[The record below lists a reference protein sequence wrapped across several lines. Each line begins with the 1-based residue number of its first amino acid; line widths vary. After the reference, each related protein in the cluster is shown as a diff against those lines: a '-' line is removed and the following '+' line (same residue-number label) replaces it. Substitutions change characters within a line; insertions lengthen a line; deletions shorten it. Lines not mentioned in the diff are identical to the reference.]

1 MDIALLSPFFQ
12 HLLIAAAIGLI
23 VGLEREFNTH
33 GQETH
38 IGGIRTFPL
47 VAIFGFLGGT
57 LALYT
62 SYSFLW
68 LVAGGFFALIAL
80 VYYFQVQRG
89 KSGLTTELA
98 MLITLI
104 LGIMVALDKVRES
117 LEVVVLVTVILS
129 VKDQVHEL
137 IKQVTEEELFAF
149 VKFIV
154 LVLLVLP
161 MLPDQA
167 FGPEKVLN
175 FRELG
180 WIVIIVLSIGFAGY
194 LLLKFGGMRRGI
206 LFTAMVGGLFSST
219 MVAWVFSAKSREQ
232 PEYSA
237 AYSAGVVVSSSV
249 MFVRVYALASV
260 FYLPVAQQL
269 FWPLLLLLAVSAAFV
284 FWLFKKQSQ
293 LPDSPQL
300 NTGNPLDIK
309 NAAFFAALYIGITLF
324 MYYSRQWMNTSG
336 VYASGA
342 LSGMADIDAITIS
355 TVKWAA
361 ADAGQTATAANIIVI
376 AVLSNTLFKGS
387 MSILRGSSMLRKMVA
402 LGFGALL
409 LCGFLWLGIRM
420 I

>member
-1 MDIALLSPFFQ
+1 MDTALLSPFLQ

-47 VAIFGFLGGT
+47 VAILGYLGGA
-57 LALYT
+57 LAKNTELNI
-62 SYSFLW
+62 LW
-68 LVAGGFFALIAL
+68 VFGGGFFGLIAL

-104 LGIMVALDKVRES
+104 LGMLVALGFVRES

-129 VKDQVHEL
+129 VKEQVHAFV
-137 IKQVTEEELFAF
+137 KQVTEEELFAF

-161 MLPDQA
+161 MLPDQR
-167 FGPEKVLN
+167 FGPENLLN

-180 WIVIIVLSIGFAGY
+180 WIVMIVLCIGFAGY

-206 LFTAMVGGLFSST
+206 LFTALVGGLFSST
-219 MVAWVFSAKSREQ
+219 MVAWVFSAKSREK

-237 AYSAGVVVSSSV
+237 AYSAGVLVSSSV
-249 MFVRVYALASV
+249 MFVRVYVLATV

-269 FWPLLLLLAVSAAFV
+269 FWPLLLLLAISAAFV
-284 FWLFKKQSQ
+284 YFIFNKQTHV
-293 LPDSPQL
+293 PDSPQL
-300 NTGNPLDIK
+300 NAGNPLDIK

-324 MYYSRQWMNTSG
+324 MYYSRQWLNTSG

-361 ADAGQTATAANIIVI
+361 GDAAQTGTAANIVVI
-376 AVLSNTLFKGS
+376 AVLSNTLFKGT
-387 MSILRGSSMLRKMVA
+387 MSMLRGTPYLRRMVA
-402 LGFGALL
+402 LSFGVLL
-409 LCGFLWLGIRM
+409 LCGM
-420 I
+420 IWIAWRL